1 MNQNTLNFLENIILK
16 INDTKYI
23 TMIEYAN
30 LNKIK
35 KDIYN
40 NNNDNN
46 NNNNNNNIEIKL
58 MKDKIRILI
67 EKFEEFKKDK
77 KEFQFISD
85 YFLGENEKITD
96 IELLNENKSN
106 LNNNNLINYENID
119 QNFLDNLKKQKLDN
133 FKNIFNFIN
142 NENKINNEIKFEK
155 KNSNEMSLL
164 PKINKNKIDN
174 NNNNNS
180 NNKNKNS
187 NNKNII
193 KTEKEI
199 EEEINNQIFGYTK
212 RMKESAKLFGAELK
226 KSNKQLSEI
235 EDIQNKGLNSTKF
248 QLKRLTEFNSKISLG
263 FFKLLFMILIVL
275 TTFIFTLLSM
285 RIFPKISNIKN

>member
-1 MNQNTLNFLENIILK
+1 MNQNSLNFLENIILK
-16 INDTKYI
+16 INDTKFI
-23 TMIEYAN
+23 NMLEYAK

-35 KDIYN
+35 NEIYN
-40 NNNDNN
+40 NNNNENDNN
-46 NNNNNNNIEIKL
+46 NENNNNNNIEIKL

-96 IELLNENKSN
+96 IELLNQTN
-106 LNNNNLINYENID
+106 LNNNNLINYETID
-119 QNFLDNLKKQKLDN
+119 KNFLDNLKTQKLDN

-155 KNSNEMSLL
+155 KHSNEMSLL
-164 PKINKNKIDN
+164 PKINKIKNEN
-174 NNNNNS
+174 
-180 NNKNKNS
+180 NNKN
-187 NNKNII
+187 NNKNLIQ
-193 KTEKEI
+193 TEKEI

-212 RMKESAKLFGAELK
+212 RMKESAKFFGAELK

-248 QLKRLTEFNSKISLG
+248 QIKRLTEFNSKISLG
-263 FFKLLFMILIVL
+263 FFKLLFMILIVFV
-275 TTFIFTLLSM
+275 TFIFTLFFM
-285 RIFPKISNIKN
+285 RIFPKLSN

>member
-16 INDTKYI
+16 INDTKFI
-23 TMIEYAN
+23 SMLEYAN

-35 KDIYN
+35 NEIYN
-40 NNNDNN
+40 NIND

-58 MKDKIRILI
+58 MKDKIRILL

-106 LNNNNLINYENID
+106 FNNNNLINYETID
-119 QNFLDNLKKQKLDN
+119 KNFLDNLKNQKLNN
-133 FKNIFNFIN
+133 FKDIFNFIN

-164 PKINKNKIDN
+164 PKINKNKKEN
-174 NNNNNS
+174 NNINS

-187 NNKNII
+187 KNII
-193 KTEKEI
+193 QTEKEI

-212 RMKESAKLFGAELK
+212 RMKESAKFFGAELK

-248 QLKRLTEFNSKISLG
+248 QIKRLTEFNSKISLG

-275 TTFIFTLLSM
+275 TTFIFTLFLM

>member
-1 MNQNTLNFLENIILK
+1 MNQNSLNFLENIILK
-16 INDTKYI
+16 INDSKFI
-23 TMIEYAN
+23 NMLEYAN

-35 KDIYN
+35 NEIYN
-40 NNNDNN
+40 NNNNENNDNN
-46 NNNNNNNIEIKL
+46 NNNDNIEIKL

-96 IELLNENKSN
+96 IELINQSN
-106 LNNNNLINYENID
+106 NNNNNNLINYETID
-119 QNFLDNLKKQKLDN
+119 KNFLDNLKTQKLDN

-155 KNSNEMSLL
+155 KHSNEMSLL
-164 PKINKNKIDN
+164 PKINKIKNE
-174 NNNNNS
+174 
-180 NNKNKNS
+180 NNKNKN
-187 NNKNII
+187 NKNLIQ
-193 KTEKEI
+193 TEKEI

-212 RMKESAKLFGAELK
+212 RMKESAKFFGAELK

-248 QLKRLTEFNSKISLG
+248 QIKRLTEFNSKISLG
-263 FFKLLFMILIVL
+263 FFKLLFMILIVFI
-275 TTFIFTLLSM
+275 TFIFTLFSM
-285 RIFPKISNIKN
+285 RIFPKISNLK

>member
-1 MNQNTLNFLENIILK
+1 MNQNSLNFLENIILK
-16 INDTKYI
+16 INDTKFI
-23 TMIEYAN
+23 NMLEYAN

-35 KDIYN
+35 NEIYN
-40 NNNDNN
+40 NNNNENNDNN
-46 NNNNNNNIEIKL
+46 NNNDNIEIKL

-96 IELLNENKSN
+96 IELLNQTNS
-106 LNNNNLINYENID
+106 NNNLINYETID
-119 QNFLDNLKKQKLDN
+119 KNFLDNLKTQKLDN

-155 KNSNEMSLL
+155 KHSNEMSLL
-164 PKINKNKIDN
+164 PKINKNKN
-174 NNNNNS
+174 E
-180 NNKNKNS
+180 NNKNKN
-187 NNKNII
+187 NKNLIQ
-193 KTEKEI
+193 TEKEI

-212 RMKESAKLFGAELK
+212 RMKESAKFFGAELK

-248 QLKRLTEFNSKISLG
+248 QIKRLTEFNSKISLG
-263 FFKLLFMILIVL
+263 FFKLLFMILIVFI
-275 TTFIFTLLSM
+275 TFIFTLFSM
-285 RIFPKISNIKN
+285 RIFPKISNLK

>member
-1 MNQNTLNFLENIILK
+1 MNQNSLNFLENIILK
-16 INDTKYI
+16 INDTKFI
-23 TMIEYAN
+23 NMLEYAN

-35 KDIYN
+35 NEIYN
-40 NNNDNN
+40 NNNNENNENN
-46 NNNNNNNIEIKL
+46 NNNNDNIEIKL

-96 IELLNENKSN
+96 IELINQSKLN
-106 LNNNNLINYENID
+106 NNNNLINYETID
-119 QNFLDNLKKQKLDN
+119 KNFLDNLKTQKLDN

-155 KNSNEMSLL
+155 KHSNEMSLL
-164 PKINKNKIDN
+164 PKINKNKN
-174 NNNNNS
+174 ENK
-180 NNKNKNS
+180 NNKN
-187 NNKNII
+187 NNKNNKNLIQ
-193 KTEKEI
+193 TEKEI

-212 RMKESAKLFGAELK
+212 RMKESAKFFGAELK

-248 QLKRLTEFNSKISLG
+248 QIKRLTEFNSKISLG
-263 FFKLLFMILIVL
+263 FFKLLFMILIVF
-275 TTFIFTLLSM
+275 TTFIFTLFSM
-285 RIFPKISNIKN
+285 RIFPKISNLK